1 MIFEQ
6 NGFYFHLNKGQY
18 VTYCWTGVD
27 NRYTI
32 FVLGTTE
39 AQAREAIKST
49 NDGHFGGGLVACD
62 DRTRMEAF
70 DATYGDQCPQKPEG
84 PSQEQH
90 TLVADGGRGLANVPE
105 DEKAATDES
114 ALATACGTFI
124 NAVEPIIDSINGP
137 DRIPDEDATRAE
149 RELILFHQQ
158 LGLVMIERKI
168 PRSRRNK
175 TYVAGV
181 RQSDN
186 WYDKSD
192 LFVPGEASLVRNAIV
207 TFLTTVG
214 DSVSAIR
221 NDSWE
226 NCSGE
231 EEKLS
236 NACGRLS
243 EVIQAIDLGKTRC
256 WPFAEPGA
264 NDTVKA
270 AVQALQPHIG
280 VCDALLRGLNADAI
294 LADLATAEMQQGFK
308 YVVWEIHGK
317 AGSRKQTGF
326 LVCNV
331 EKGCLDRIEHAAGPT
346 VDDETFKSVIGLLP
360 HYLHA
365 RGYIRRFDADV
376 AACILSAIPER
387 KLTLE
392 PPFSFDLA
400 DFPLRRPNN
409 LPTS

>member
-1 MIFEQ
+1 MAIELLIQTNPKTPKPRRDNMIFEQ
-6 NGFYFHLNKGQY
+6 NGFYFHANMGEY
-18 VTYCWTGVD
+18 VTYCWTGID
-27 NRYTI
+27 DKYTI
-32 FVLGTTE
+32 CVLGNTE

-90 TLVADGGRGLANVPE
+90 TLVADDGGGLANVPK
-105 DEKAATDES
+105 DEKTTTDECP
-114 ALATACGTFI
+114 LATAFGNFI
-124 NAVEPIIDSINGP
+124 NAVEPIVESINGP
-137 DRIPDEDATRAE
+137 DRIPAEDATRAE
-149 RELILFHQQ
+149 GELYL
-158 LGLVMIERKI
+158 LYERLRMTLIDWKVPRI
-168 PRSRRNK
+168 PLKKRN
-175 TYVAGV
+175 VVGI

-221 NDSWE
+221 NDSME

-264 NDTVKA
+264 RA
-270 AVQALQPHIG
+270 H
-280 VCDALLRGLNADAI
+280 
-294 LADLATAEMQQGFK
+294 LAHL
-308 YVVWEIHGK
+308 
-317 AGSRKQTGF
+317 
-326 LVCNV
+326 
-331 EKGCLDRIEHAAGPT
+331 
-346 VDDETFKSVIGLLP
+346 
-360 HYLHA
+360 
-365 RGYIRRFDADV
+365 
-376 AACILSAIPER
+376 
-387 KLTLE
+387 
-392 PPFSFDLA
+392 
-400 DFPLRRPNN
+400 
-409 LPTS
+409 